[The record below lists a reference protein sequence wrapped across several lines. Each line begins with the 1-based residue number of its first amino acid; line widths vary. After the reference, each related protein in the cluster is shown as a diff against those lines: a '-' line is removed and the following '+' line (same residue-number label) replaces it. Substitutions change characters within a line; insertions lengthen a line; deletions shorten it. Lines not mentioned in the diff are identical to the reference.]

1 MLIDYREISEKLWY
15 KERYGRLT
23 EKEKRMA
30 KKLDEWSNT
39 NFERVFGEINKFILE
54 DF

>member
-1 MLIDYREISEKLWY
+1 MQLSEKLWR
-15 KERYGRLT
+15 KEQYGRLT
-23 EKEKRMA
+23 EKEKRIM

-39 NFERVFGEINKFILE
+39 AFERVFGEINKFILE